1 MIPHDHVVL
10 ILDVVAVPIQDDFV
24 VVRYSFLFVLRR
36 KFYFTLILYW
46 PSCFQRSN

>member
-10 ILDVVAVPIQDDFV
+10 ILDVVAVLIRDDF